1 MAIFFSHDLITLTRP
16 NNHEYLTAIG
26 NAPKVVDVEKR
37 LDCFNAKNGSGLTP
51 LQYAM
56 KHGAKDDTIRAL
68 VMAGADVNV
77 CDSERTTPFLLA
89 AKHCSTDIVKIMINN
104 GADVTVRDKN
114 NSTALHLAV
123 EHNTSADVIA
133 VLIEGGAD
141 VRALDGDQRTPL
153 HLAILKSRGAQV
165 VGALLVPVAGN
176 VESHELNEFL
186 DFVERSRGQGQ
197 GLDRLLISSVSQRE
211 HRLVP
216 AIIEIISFVPQSGL
230 IQLLIMN
237 S

>member
-1 MAIFFSHDLITLTRP
+1 M
-16 NNHEYLTAIG
+16 
-26 NAPKVVDVEKR
+26 
-37 LDCFNAKNGSGLTP
+37 
-51 LQYAM
+51 QYAL

-77 CDSERTTPFLLA
+77 CDSERKTPFLLA
-89 AKHCSTDIVKIMINN
+89 AEHCNADIVKIMINN

-141 VRALDGDQRTPL
+141 VLALDGEQRTPL
-153 HLAILKSRGAQV
+153 HLAISKNCDAEV

-197 GLDRLLISSVSQRE
+197 GLDRLETLLLLAVRNKASAWIVSSLINIGAHHYILLQGTTPPWWQR
-211 HRLVP
+211 
-216 AIIEIISFVPQSGL
+216 
-230 IQLLIMN
+230 
-237 S
+237 